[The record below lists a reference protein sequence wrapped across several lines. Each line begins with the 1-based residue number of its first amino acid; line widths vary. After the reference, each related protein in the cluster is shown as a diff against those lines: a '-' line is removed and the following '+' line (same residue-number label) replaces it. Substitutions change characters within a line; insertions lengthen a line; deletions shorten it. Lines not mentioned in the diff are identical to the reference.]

1 LIMENKFESLID
13 NAIEKFDLVDV
24 KVQGVV
30 VCDKNG
36 LTLTNRSVDV
46 SPGPIALLSELA
58 TCLSGKRVTVCLENV
73 ENQVL
78 INQTEKAVI
87 ALYTHHL

>member
-1 LIMENKFESLID
+1 MENKFELLID
-13 NAIEKFDLVDV
+13 NAIEKFDSVNV
-24 KVQGVV
+24 KVQGVL

-36 LTLTNRSVDV
+36 LALTNRGVDV

-58 TCLSGKRVTVCLENV
+58 SGLSGRRVTVCLENV

-87 ALYTHHL
+87 AIYHHL